1 MAQLTVVPTP
11 IGNLGDITLRGLEAL
26 READLILAED
36 TRTSSVLLR
45 HYEIAKP
52 MESHHKF
59 NEYKT
64 SERLAQRIAEGTS
77 VALISDAGTPGINDP
92 GAMLIR
98 ACIDAGVTVTCL
110 PGATAFV
117 PALVAS
123 GLDTTRFCYEGFL
136 PVKKGR
142 QTLLTALATETRTVI
157 IYESPY
163 RVCRTL
169 ADLITYFGA
178 ERQAAT
184 CRELSKLHEEVRRG
198 TLQELSEHFAET
210 APRGEFVI
218 VVAGAKPIK
227 VSKNNSKHITED
239 TTIQL

>member
-1 MAQLTVVPTP
+1 M
-11 IGNLGDITLRGLEAL
+11 
-26 READLILAED
+26 
-36 TRTSSVLLR
+36 
-45 HYEIAKP
+45 
-52 MESHHKF
+52 
-59 NEYKT
+59 
-64 SERLAQRIAEGTS
+64 
-77 VALISDAGTPGINDP
+77 
-92 GAMLIR
+92 
-98 ACIDAGVTVTCL
+98 TVTCL

-142 QTLLTALATETRTVI
+142 QTLLTALATETRTII

-169 ADLITYFGA
+169 SDLITYFGA
-178 ERQAAT
+178 ERQVAT

-218 VVAGAKPIK
+218 VVAGATPIK
-227 VSKNNSKHITED
+227 ASKNNNRHITED

>member
-77 VALISDAGTPGINDP
+77 VVLISDAGTPGINDP

-117 PALVAS
+117 PALVA
-123 GLDTTRFCYEGFL
+123 
-136 PVKKGR
+136 R
-142 QTLLTALATETRTVI
+142 QTLLTALATETRTII

-178 ERQAAT
+178 ERQATT

-198 TLQELSEHFAET
+198 TLQELSDHFAET

-218 VVAGAKPIK
+218 VIAGATPTKP
-227 VSKNNSKHITED
+227 SKKINRHTTED
-239 TTIQL
+239 TTTQL